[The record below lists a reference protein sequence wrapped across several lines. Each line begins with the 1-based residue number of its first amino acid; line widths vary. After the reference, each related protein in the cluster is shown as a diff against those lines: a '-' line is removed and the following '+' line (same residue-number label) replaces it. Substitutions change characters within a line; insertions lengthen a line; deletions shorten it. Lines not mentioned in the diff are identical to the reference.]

1 MKLTNGKNGSA
12 LLIVLGMLSFMVV
25 SAVGFAVYMRQSR
38 APSSHLRRE
47 STARYLLKSAL
58 ANAISRLDGEL
69 NGNGYVEGVFTD
81 PYPGV
86 GPAQQLSDQFNGD
99 LWTHRVFTP
108 FGLTNEES
116 TVSTMTLEGLAY
128 LPPAIIN
135 EARVYSRLT
144 KTAVWKNLSYDL
156 GRYAFTAIDV
166 SDCFDIN
173 RLRANERRSSAPGQR
188 VNMSSLFENN
198 AAELDTVLD
207 SADPIP
213 LVSLADFNLL
223 GNGSFTPFSQYIGS
237 AGGSFYNS
245 GDDQYVS
252 NALFIVDTWFPPTNR
267 TDSAA
272 VQVHD
277 IAAGPDNQ
285 PFRDYNATSF
295 LDLMLTDSQT
305 DLGKILVRNL
315 GAGFACLYDYLDADQ
330 IPISLALP
338 TVETA
343 PMVCALGLLNNEE
356 TQLMPKVEESADG
369 DVEYKKVFGGKT
381 HTMKRTFTKHSYKG
395 IGVNQL
401 MLKGVAAYPFKRVDS
416 GRRGSFKVQA
426 VAAVFMADSGL
437 KCRLANNSPIRPTQ
451 SEWSG
456 SGGTERDGVLFFK
469 GETAL
474 SFDDIAKTT
483 DALKSFNIP
492 LQGPNAS
499 ESSLYFTIKVEDV
512 TPMNER
518 GDDFVAIETRTFK
531 TADSTPE
538 DSIVYDANGE
548 RVKATTL
555 YTGGR
560 KDELIRD
567 PDRLSNLPAS
577 DDQNEITFTGAN
589 TYRPTVAVWVRV
601 LNGSD
606 VVDLAP
612 AVVKDDIE
620 MLQSVNYEGLES
632 EELMLALCGKGTPIL
647 DFVTD
652 RTFMYSDHEEN
663 GFVKLDGTTPA
674 NYTGWT
680 DLYAA
685 DPRFN
690 FAPED
695 WFGTSDANGDV
706 TPSSW
711 LTALGA
717 NTTTGSGGVF
727 GSDGRDT
734 DVFMFTSD
742 QEYLQSMGELAFIP
756 NLQTMDGSA
765 MLLGKGSDGYNTN
778 TSRYD
783 GNNNFNSRTW
793 STVANKD
800 FIWRTYT
807 PVSHSG
813 SGTDAVYELTM
824 DGNNGQSPA
833 GKEIVSGS
841 GDFRA
846 NPFSP
851 DSRILASVVK
861 DTPYDYYVASTNDA
875 LSVLSKKAG
884 VSESRQYAFGAKS
897 TSSSAKWDDG
907 EIVEISGL
915 LRNGFSNAAKD
926 GKTDWMSAF
935 SNLKWYDGKTGDE
948 QTTFLGSQP
957 LNNPLHGVDRKY
969 LYSFWRECFQ
979 NRQQLFLVFI
989 RAEPLTVGGA
999 SGDAISNSQLGA
1011 RGVALVW
1018 RDPEAPQRSGSTSSS
1033 SGGSSSRQMSRSQ
1046 WQDDLKDNGPHR
1058 TRVLFYHQFD

>member
-69 NGNGYVEGVFTD
+69 NDNGYVEGVFLD

-86 GPAQQLSDQFNGD
+86 GPAQKQPDQFNGD

-128 LPPAIIN
+128 LPPAVIN
-135 EARVYSRLT
+135 EARVYSRRT

-188 VNMSSLFENN
+188 VNMSSLFSSN
-198 AAELDTVLD
+198 AAELDNILGQ
-207 SADPIP
+207 ANQIP

-237 AGGSFYNS
+237 AGGSFYS
-245 GDDQYVS
+245 AGDEQYVS

-267 TDSAA
+267 TGSATA
-272 VQVHD
+272 ADVHD
-277 IAAGPDNQ
+277 IAAKSENQ
-285 PFRDYNATSF
+285 PFRTYGVTRF
-295 LDLMLTDSQT
+295 IDLALTGSQT
-305 DLGKILVRNL
+305 ELGKILEKNL
-315 GAGFACLYDYLDADQ
+315 GVGLACLYDYLDEDQ
-330 IPISLALP
+330 IPLSLALP
-338 TVETA
+338 TVEAA
-343 PMVCALGLLNNEE
+343 PMVCALGLVNGAAAQM
-356 TQLMPKVEESADG
+356 TPKVEQTADG
-369 DVEYKKVFGGKT
+369 DLEYTKVSGGKT
-381 HTMKRTFTKHSYKG
+381 HTMKRTFTKFAYKG
-395 IGVNQL
+395 VGGNQL

-437 KCRLANNSPIRPTQ
+437 KCRLSDSSPIRPTQ

-469 GETAL
+469 GETSL
-474 SFDDIAKTT
+474 SFPNDIATTT
-483 DALKSFNIP
+483 DALKDFNIP
-492 LQGPNAS
+492 LQGPNAN
-499 ESSLYFTIKVEDV
+499 ESSLYFSITDADV
-512 TPMNER
+512 TPMNQRDEN
-518 GDDFVAIETRTFK
+518 FQPIATRTFK

-538 DSIVYDANGE
+538 NAIVYDANGE

-560 KDELIRD
+560 KDELIKD
-567 PDRLSNLPAS
+567 AGKLSNGE
-577 DDQNEITFTGAN
+577 DQNEITFTGAS
-589 TYRPTVAVWVRV
+589 TYRLTVAVWVRV

-612 AVVKDDIE
+612 AVFKDDVE
-620 MLQSVNYEGLES
+620 MLQSVNYNGLES
-632 EELMLALCGKGTPIL
+632 NDAMLGLCGKGAPIL

-652 RTFMYSDHEEN
+652 KSFKYSDDATS
-663 GFVKLDGTTPA
+663 GFTTILDGTPA
-674 NYTGWT
+674 TYTGWT

-695 WFGTSDANGDV
+695 WFAKSDANGDV
-706 TPSSW
+706 TPATW
-711 LTALGA
+711 LNALGA
-717 NTTTGSGGVF
+717 NATTGSGGVF
-727 GSDGRDT
+727 GSNGRDT
-734 DVFMFTSD
+734 DIFMFTSD

-765 MLLGKGSDGYNTN
+765 MLLGSGSDGYSTEI
-778 TSRYD
+778 TRYN
-783 GNNNFNSRTW
+783 GNNFSSRTSW
-793 STVANKD
+793 GDVANKA

-807 PVSHSG
+807 PVDHSG

-824 DGNNGQSPA
+824 DNANGQNPN

-851 DSRILASVVK
+851 DSRILAAVIK
-861 DTPYDYYVASTNDA
+861 DTPYDYYMASTNTD
-875 LSVLSKKAG
+875 LTVLSKSAG
-884 VSESRQYAFGAKS
+884 ISEARRYAFGPD
-897 TSSSAKWDDG
+897 SSSSTARWDDG
-907 EIVEISGL
+907 EIEELSGL
-915 LRNGFSNAAKD
+915 LRNGFLNRAEN
-926 GKTDWMSAF
+926 GTTDWMSAF
-935 SNLKWYDGKTGDE
+935 GSLAWYDGKTGDE
-948 QTTFLGSQP
+948 QYSFLGSQD

-989 RAEPLTVGGA
+989 RAEPLTVGGS

-1018 RDPEAPQRSGSTSSS
+1018 RDPVAPQRSGSS
-1033 SGGSSSRQMSRSQ
+1033 GSSSIDASTRNASRSQ
-1046 WQDDLKDNGPHR
+1046 WQDYLKDNGPHR